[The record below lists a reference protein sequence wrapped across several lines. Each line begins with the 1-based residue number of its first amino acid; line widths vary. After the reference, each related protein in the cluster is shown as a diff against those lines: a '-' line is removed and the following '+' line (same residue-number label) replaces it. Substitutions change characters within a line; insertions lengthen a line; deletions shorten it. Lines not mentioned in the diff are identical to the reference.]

1 MKGKTMPKSRRDDAS
16 KEGQSLVQY
25 VVERITKG
33 VEQGRYV
40 PGQRLIAADLAEEF
54 DVSRAPV
61 REALHV
67 LAGEGVVDLTPNR
80 GAMIRKVSNKEL
92 IDLLD
97 FTEAICVLGV
107 RLATPKMNRPKNRKI
122 MDAAVQRIRDAYDNR
137 IPLPFIRTLYQ
148 YHVDLNEISGNFFV
162 NFFYRRV
169 PFHFFNPLFAEAIP
183 SSAAQWD
190 GFMKDYEHIHAA
202 LLTLDPHIS
211 TTSFITHMQWV
222 ISLVRK

>member
-1 MKGKTMPKSRRDDAS
+1 MAKAPA
-16 KEGQSLVQY
+16 KEKDSDKNGQSLVQT
-25 VVERITKG
+25 VVDKITEG
-33 VEQGRYV
+33 VEQGRYA

-67 LAGEGVVDLTPNR
+67 LAGEGVVDLVPNR

-107 RLATPKMNRPKNRKI
+107 RLATPKMDRPKNIKK
-122 MDAAVQRIRDAYDNR
+122 MEKAMQNVRDAYDNR
-137 IPLPFIRTLYQ
+137 IPLPFIRTLYE
-148 YHVDLNEISGNFFV
+148 YHVDVNEISENYYV

-169 PFHFFNPLFAEAIP
+169 PFHFFNPLFAERVP
-183 SSAAQWD
+183 STAAHWD
-190 GFMKDYEHIHAA
+190 GFLRDQEQIHAA
-202 LLTLDPHIS
+202 MLSLDPHVS
-211 TTSFITHMQWV
+211 TTAFVNHMQWV
-222 ISLVRK
+222 ISIAKE

>member
-1 MKGKTMPKSRRDDAS
+1 VDK
-16 KEGQSLVQY
+16 
-25 VVERITKG
+25 ITLG
-33 VEQGRYV
+33 VEQGRFA

-67 LAGEGVVDLTPNR
+67 LAGEGVINLVPNR

-92 IDLLD
+92 VDLLD

-122 MDAAVQRIRDAYDNR
+122 MDAAMQRIRDAHRNR
-137 IPLPFIRTLYQ
+137 VPLPFIRQLYQ
-148 YHVDLNEISGNFFV
+148 YHVDLNEISENYYV

-169 PFHFFNPLFAEAIP
+169 PFHFFNPLFAEKLPAN
-183 SSAAQWD
+183 AEQWD
-190 GFMKDYEHIHAA
+190 GFVQDYEQIHAA
-202 LLTLDPHIS
+202 LLTLDPHVS
-211 TTSFITHMQWV
+211 TARFVAHMQWV
-222 ISLVRK
+222 ISLVR